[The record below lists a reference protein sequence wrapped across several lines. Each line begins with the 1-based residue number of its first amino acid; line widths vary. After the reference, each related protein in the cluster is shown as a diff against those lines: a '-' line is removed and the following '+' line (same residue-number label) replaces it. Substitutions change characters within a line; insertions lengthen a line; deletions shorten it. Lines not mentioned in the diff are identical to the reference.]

1 MPLFAV
7 WSFVGFC
14 GTLLLYF
21 VLEESALHK
30 KLESILPRVQ
40 KPARYVGGE
49 WGSISKKPEEVDLRF
64 AFCFPDVYE
73 VGMSHLGSRI
83 LYGLLNDQ
91 KGIWCERVCAPW
103 VDMEAEMRNANIPLY
118 GLESGDALSEFDI
131 IGFTLQY
138 ELSFTNILNM
148 LELGGVPV
156 LAEERRNLKNLV
168 VAGGPCAYNPE
179 PLCDFIDLFMIGDGE
194 EIMLDL
200 TDLYRQAVREG
211 WSKGDFL
218 VRAAQIPGMYV
229 PSQYLVSYHEDG
241 TIDCVTPQNG
251 APALVQKRIVKDLDT
266 MYYPESFVVPS
277 TDIVFDRAMVE
288 LFRGCPRGCR
298 FCQAGHTY
306 RPLRT
311 KSPETLRRQAEN
323 VLKNSGYEEISLSSL
338 STSDYNELSELTECM
353 LDYCEPRHISL
364 SLPSLRA
371 DSFNVELMERVQKV
385 RKSGLTFA
393 PEAGSKRLRDVI
405 NKNLEEEDLL
415 NACAIAFKG
424 GWSNVKLYFMMGL
437 PTETNDDLDG
447 ILDICRKVA
456 FCWRENTQNRARGVR
471 ITASA
476 SCFVPKPQ
484 TPFQWDAQDTLET
497 LREKQEYLRSI
508 MKTKNVTF
516 NWHDAKTSVLEGVIA
531 RGDRRQGKAIYL
543 VWQRGCKF
551 DGWDQLFDFD
561 KWMQAFADCGLD
573 PAFYASR
580 QRPMDEVF
588 PWDHIG
594 CGTRKAHLV
603 QEWEK
608 SREAAPTLD
617 CMQKCAGCGAN
628 ALLEGGKCHV

>member
-543 VWQRGCKF
+543 AWQRGCKF

>member
-311 KSPETLRRQAEN
+311 KSPETLRRQGEN

-543 VWQRGCKF
+543 AWQRGCKF

-561 KWMQAFADCGLD
+561 KWMQAFADCGLN